1 MPQEKS
7 NKFVPW
13 TRLSWDEFF
22 MRIAITATG
31 RVSCN
36 FHRISSVYVDEDHK
50 IISIGYNGP
59 SVGDYDGNIYG
70 CAKVH
75 GDPITGE
82 CRRCRGVHSEV
93 NGIINAFDTR
103 RLKGGTL
110 YITQFP
116 CYDCMKVLNN
126 IGIKKVIYLHD
137 YLRVKDGS
145 DGTDRHAEP
154 EAIELAHRR
163 GIILEQFRFPE
174 NAVFDFPD
182 EKKKVDEINGVKNEI
197 KVEKK
202 ESVDSNRD
210 KEKNI
215 KQKKLIE
222 DHGEKRF

>member
-1 MPQEKS
+1 VPQEKS
-7 NKFVPW
+7 KFVPW
-13 TRLSWDEFF
+13 KRLGWDEFF

-36 FHRISSVYVDEDHK
+36 FHRIASVYVDEEHK

-59 SVGDYDGNIYG
+59 SAGDYDGNVYG

-75 GDPITGE
+75 GDPVTHEI
-82 CRRCRGVHSEV
+82 RRCRGVHSEI

-103 RLKGGTL
+103 RLKGATL

-126 IGIKKVIYLHD
+126 VGIKKVIYLHD

-154 EAIELAHRR
+154 EAEELAHRR
-163 GIILEQFRFPE
+163 GIILEQFIFPE
-174 NAVFDFPD
+174 GAEFNFED
-182 EKKKVDEINGVKNEI
+182 EKERVDKVNNVKTETKEI
-197 KVEKK
+197 KK
-202 ESVDSNRD
+202 EVAP
-210 KEKNI
+210 KTH
-215 KQKKLIE
+215 QKKLIEE

>member
-1 MPQEKS
+1 MHQEKS
-7 NKFVPW
+7 KFQPW
-13 TRLSWDEFF
+13 KRLSWDEFF

-36 FHRISSVYVDEDHK
+36 YHRIASVYVDNDHK

-59 SVGDYDGNIYG
+59 SVGDYDGNVYG
-70 CAKVH
+70 CAKVN
-75 GDPITGE
+75 GDPMTGE
-82 CRRCRGVHSEV
+82 IRRCRGVHSEV

-103 RLKGGTL
+103 RLKDATL

-126 IGIKKVIYLHD
+126 VGIKKIIYLHD

-145 DGTDRHAEP
+145 NGNDRMAEP

-174 NAVFDFPD
+174 DAVFDFPD
-182 EKKKVDEINGVKNEI
+182 EKRKVDEINNVKHL
-197 KVEKK
+197 EKK
-202 ESVDSNRD
+202 P
-210 KEKNI
+210 EKPII
-215 KQKKLIE
+215 KQKQLLSDDIK
-222 DHGEKRF
+222 EKRF

>member
-1 MPQEKS
+1 MPQEK
-7 NKFVPW
+7 NEFKPW
-13 TRLSWDEFF
+13 KRLSWDEFF

-36 FHRISSVYVDEDHK
+36 FHRIASVYVDDDHR

-82 CRRCRGVHSEV
+82 IRRCRGVHSEI

-103 RLKGGTL
+103 RLKGATL

-126 IGIKKVIYLHD
+126 VGVKKIIYLHE

-145 DGTDRHAEP
+145 DGTDRMAEP

-163 GIILEQFRFPE
+163 GIILEQFRFPKDAE
-174 NAVFDFPD
+174 FNFID
-182 EKKKVDEINGVKNEI
+182 EKNKVDKINNVKPI
-197 KVEKK
+197 
-202 ESVDSNRD
+202 R
-210 KEKNI
+210 EKNPEV
-215 KQKKLIE
+215 KHQQKKLIE
-222 DHGEKRF
+222 EDNKRF

>member
-7 NKFVPW
+7 NNKFVPW
-13 TRLSWDEFF
+13 KRLGWDEFF

-36 FHRISSVYVDEDHK
+36 FHRIASVYVDEDHK

-103 RLKGGTL
+103 RLKGATL

-126 IGIKKVIYLHD
+126 VGVKKIIYLHD

-174 NAVFDFPD
+174 DADFNFAD
-182 EKKKVDEINGVKNEI
+182 EKARVDKVNNVKMET
-197 KVEKK
+197 KK
-202 ESVDSNRD
+202 ESLDSDRD
-210 KEKNI
+210 REPKNI
-215 KQKKLIE
+215 KQKKLLDE
-222 DHGEKRF
+222 DIKEKRF